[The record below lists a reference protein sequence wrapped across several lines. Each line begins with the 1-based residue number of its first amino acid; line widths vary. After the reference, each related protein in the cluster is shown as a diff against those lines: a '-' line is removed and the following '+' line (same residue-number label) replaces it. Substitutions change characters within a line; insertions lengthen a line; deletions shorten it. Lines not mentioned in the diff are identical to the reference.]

1 MHTHTHSHT
10 RAHALRVRTG
20 TMFFVVA
27 VVFSRIPAV
36 HNRTR
41 LQNINTLAL
50 NYAITISCLII
61 IVSTHIISITFKH
74 TSARTAI
81 AETRCGDRVPACA
94 RNTGSC
100 KRLDAIYSER
110 IAKQSMLARIQS
122 AGAHARRIFLQCF
135 GGQEHTFAHSRTA
148 AQTHAAAYARVAIG
162 QLVLGPPV
170 PAQARLRD
178 SAPTAF
184 QPTSSRPCI
193 ASANHFLR
201 LRVRTAH
208 RTRPRTKHARIRAH
222 GCVRIY
228 A

>member
-1 MHTHTHSHT
+1 
-10 RAHALRVRTG
+10 
-20 TMFFVVA
+20 MFFVVA

-122 AGAHARRIFLQCF
+122 AGA
-135 GGQEHTFAHSRTA
+135 
-148 AQTHAAAYARVAIG
+148 
-162 QLVLGPPV
+162 
-170 PAQARLRD
+170 
-178 SAPTAF
+178 
-184 QPTSSRPCI
+184 
-193 ASANHFLR
+193 
-201 LRVRTAH
+201 RTAH
-208 RTRPRTKHARIRAH
+208 ISAMFWWSRAHIRALAH
-222 GCVRIY
+222 RGADACRGVRSRGHWAASSRTTCSSAGATTRLRSDSIPANEFQTMHRQREPLSALARALSASNTTTHKTRTHASAWMRANICVNSITCLY
-228 A
+228 AVYAPF